1 MNIYVGELPYS
12 ITEDD
17 LKTMFTEFG
26 KLEGVRI
33 ILDRMTGRSKGFGFV
48 EMADNSEADRA
59 IKALNGKNIEGTNIK
74 VIPAVSGAERPKRL
88 KPFNSNRH

>member
-12 ITEDD
+12 ITEED

-33 ILDRMTGRSKGFGFV
+33 IQDRMTGRSKGFGFV
-48 EMADNSEADRA
+48 EMADDSEADRA
-59 IKALNGKNIEGTNIK
+59 IKALNGKIIDGTNIK
-74 VIPAVSGAERPKRL
+74 VIRAVSGAERPKRP
-88 KPFNSNRH
+88 KPFNSKRH